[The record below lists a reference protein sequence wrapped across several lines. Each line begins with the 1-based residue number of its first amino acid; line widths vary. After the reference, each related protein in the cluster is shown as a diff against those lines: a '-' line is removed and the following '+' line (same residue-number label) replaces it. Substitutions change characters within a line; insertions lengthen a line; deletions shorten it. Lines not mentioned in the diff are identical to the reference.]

1 MQPLSP
7 GDIPLKHATQL
18 PHYSQLKQQQYRRD
32 RRSLVLLLAFLAL
45 TLVVSLCA
53 GERWIWPTAW
63 LDEAQQL
70 FVWQLRLPR
79 TLAVMLVGASL
90 AMSGTVMQAVF
101 DNPLAEPGLLGVA
114 NGAGVA
120 LVLTVLLGQGLLP
133 VWTLSLSAIAGA
145 LLITFLLLHFA
156 RRHISNTR
164 LLLIGIAL
172 GIICS
177 AVMTWAVYFSTSL
190 DLRQLM
196 YWMMGGFSGI
206 DWRHGWL
213 MLALLPLLL
222 WLSRQGTVLNGLTLG
237 EIQARQL
244 GIPVYRWRTILVL
257 VMGVQVGL
265 SVALAGIIAFI
276 GLVIPHMLRLCGLTD
291 QRYLLSGCALAGG
304 GVLLLA
310 DTVARV
316 ALSAAEL
323 PIGVVTATL
332 GSPWFIWLLLRNRL

>member
-1 MQPLSP
+1 MCQ
-7 GDIPLKHATQL
+7 
-18 PHYSQLKQQQYRRD
+18 
-32 RRSLVLLLAFLAL
+32 
-45 TLVVSLCA
+45 
-53 GERWIWPTAW
+53 ERWIWPTAW

-222 WLSRQGTVLNGLTLG
+222 WLSHQGKVLNGLTLG

>member
-1 MQPLSP
+1 MP
-7 GDIPLKHATQL
+7 L
-18 PHYSQLKQQQYRRD
+18 PHYSQLKQQQCRRD
-32 RRSLVLLLAFLAL
+32 RRSLALLLAFLAL

-63 LDEAQQL
+63 LDDAQQL

-133 VWTLSLSAIAGA
+133 VWMLSLSAIAGA

-291 QRYLLSGCALAGG
+291 QRYLLTGCALAGG

-316 ALSAAEL
+316 ALSSAEL

>member
-1 MQPLSP
+1 MP
-7 GDIPLKHATQL
+7 GDIPLKHAMPL
-18 PHYSQLKQQQYRRD
+18 PHYSQLKQQQCRRD
-32 RRSLVLLLAFLAL
+32 RRSLALLLAFLTL

-53 GERWIWPTAW
+53 GDRWIWPTAW

-133 VWTLSLSAIAGA
+133 VWMLSLSAIAGA

-222 WLSRQGTVLNGLTLG
+222 WLSRQGAVLNGLTLG

-244 GIPVYRWRTILVL
+244 GIPVYRWRTVLVL

-291 QRYLLSGCALAGG
+291 QRYLLTGCALAGG

-316 ALSAAEL
+316 ALSSAEL

>member
-1 MQPLSP
+1 MQPFSP
-7 GDIPLKHATQL
+7 GDVTLKHAAQL
-18 PHYSQLKQQQYRRD
+18 PHYSQLKQQQCRRD
-32 RRSLVLLLAFLAL
+32 RRSLALLLAFLVL

-63 LDEAQQL
+63 LDDAQQL

-133 VWTLSLSAIAGA
+133 VWVLSLSAIAGA

-213 MLALLPLLL
+213 MLTLLPLLF
-222 WLSRQGTVLNGLTLG
+222 WLSRQGTVLNGLALG

-291 QRYLLSGCALAGG
+291 QRYLLTGCALAGG

-316 ALSAAEL
+316 ALSSAEL

>member
-63 LDEAQQL
+63 LDDAQQL
-70 FVWQLRLPR
+70 FVWQLRFPR

-133 VWTLSLSAIAGA
+133 VWMLSLSAIAGA

-156 RRHISNTR
+156 RRYISNTR

-222 WLSRQGTVLNGLTLG
+222 WLSRQGAILNGLTLG

-316 ALSAAEL
+316 ALSSAEL